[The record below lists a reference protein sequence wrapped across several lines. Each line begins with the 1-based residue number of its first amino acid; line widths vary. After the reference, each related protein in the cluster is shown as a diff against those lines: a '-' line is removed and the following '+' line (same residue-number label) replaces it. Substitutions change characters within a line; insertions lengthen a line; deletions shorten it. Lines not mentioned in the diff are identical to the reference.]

1 MPQLTHISTKK
12 KPGSQAVVVILRSP
26 VFDDLDSSDARH
38 MAISES
44 GLPNAAIDMGYS
56 AGAYPIDDN
65 EKEIADMFN
74 PAIKVAGWQKEFH
87 ISATL
92 N

>member
-1 MPQLTHISTKK
+1 M
-12 KPGSQAVVVILRSP
+12 VVTLRGP
-26 VFDDLDSSDARH
+26 VFEDLDSSDARH
-38 MAISES
+38 MAINES
-44 GLPNAAIDMGYS
+44 GISNAAIETGYG

-65 EKEIADMFN
+65 EKEITDMFN

>member
-12 KPGSQAVVVILRSP
+12 KPGAQAVVVTLRGQALEA
-26 VFDDLDSSDARH
+26 LDSSDARH
-38 MAISES
+38 MAINES
-44 GLPNAAIDMGYS
+44 GISNAAIDMGYG

-65 EKEIADMFN
+65 GKEITDMFN
-74 PAIKVAGWQKEFH
+74 PTIKVAGWQKEFH

-92 N
+92 T